1 MAWAF
6 PVPAVAAEPAGAAPG
21 DAGSVPLE
29 FGPAACDCEVEIVA
43 AAGVAPPPAEPPP
56 VPAVV
61 VAAAVV
67 AAAEAAEDAATAA
80 AAAVGA
86 GGGEELPDTGNS
98 LPTDPPSD
106 ALLAAALRTGLEA
119 SFIADAKS
127 LPLVLCAEELA

>member
-6 PVPAVAAEPAGAAPG
+6 PVPGVAAEPAGAEPSEA
-21 DAGSVPLE
+21 ASVPLE
-29 FGPAACDCEVEIVA
+29 FGPATCDCAVEIVA
-43 AAGVAPPPAEPPP
+43 AAGVALPPAEPFP
-56 VPAVV
+56 VPTVV
-61 VAAAVV
+61 VAAGD
-67 AAAEAAEDAATAA
+67 AAEDAVDAAAAAA

-86 GGGEELPDTGNS
+86 GGGEELPDTGNW

-119 SFIADAKS
+119 SFIAAAKS